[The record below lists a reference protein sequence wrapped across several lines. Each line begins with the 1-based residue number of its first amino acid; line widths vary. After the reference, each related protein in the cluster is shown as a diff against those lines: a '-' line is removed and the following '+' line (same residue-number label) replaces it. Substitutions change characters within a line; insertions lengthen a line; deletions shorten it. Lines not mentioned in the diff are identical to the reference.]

1 MRSAGGRAAGTAA
14 GGAAAGGLVGGLLSG
29 NVQGGVLGSAE
40 GMMQAAFFMASSAGV
55 ILPPGLMIAFDFKLT
70 TGKPQNLAKAA
81 EGWSDAATKLEKA
94 ATELRQLAANLPD
107 HAWASDDRNAYDAT
121 VSEYCLQLDYLHNY
135 CMAVCITLYAL
146 AWALFGYA
154 VFAMGMAA
162 YLDALAVAAFTVVAY
177 PECLALA
184 GTAATVTHVT
194 TALLGTIAGIGSLAA
209 LAGGASFVAD
219 IQGQQGNEDA
229 GAAFDRAFANGAK
242 SGGANLLQNAAN
254 APLHFVNRSL
264 DSRFPLKE
272 IDLDADRNKD
282 GEWAYGAGAK
292 FTAPGNIEHEV
303 GAQQKFKDGE
313 YQGGNVQ
320 YKAKVPFG
328 AGENFVTGGGKYEWE
343 RNDNGPGWKHN
354 GSGNVGYENDLTGHK
369 SSYEAGAKDGQ
380 FQDKIQVVGPQG
392 SMERPLLSDSSQG
405 PEKGVGKVD
414 ETPPWDK

>member
-81 EGWSDAATKLEKA
+81 EGWSDAAAKLETA
-94 ATELRQLAANLPD
+94 ATELRRLASGIPD
-107 HAWASDDRNAYDAT
+107 HAWASDDRTAYDAT

-194 TALLGTIAGIGSLAA
+194 TALLGAIAGTGSLAA

-219 IQGQQGNEDA
+219 IQGQHGNEDA

-254 APLHFVNRSL
+254 APLAFLGRTP

-272 IDLDADRNKD
+272 VDMDADRNKD
-282 GEWAYGAGAK
+282 GEWGLGVGAK
-292 FTAPGNIEHEV
+292 FTATPGGDVENEV
-303 GAQQKFKDGE
+303 ALRGKYKDGL
-313 YQGGNVQ
+313 QGVEGE
-320 YKAKVPFG
+320 YKAKVPLDP
-328 AGENFVTGGGKYEWE
+328 AGVNNVTGGGKFAMKKDEEGNWTPQ
-343 RNDNGPGWKHN
+343 G
-354 GSGNVGYENDLTGHK
+354 GSLNAGYENSQTGHK
-369 SSYEAGAKDGQ
+369 VSYEGGVKDGR
-380 FQDKIQVVGPQG
+380 FEDKLQGVGPQG
-392 SMERPLLSDSSQG
+392 SMDRPVFSDPS
-405 PEKGVGKVD
+405 KGVQKVD